1 MRIAL
6 VAMSGIRACDEELL
20 RLGLTL
26 PGFVERSKVI
36 ASLPSLGLLTL
47 AGMTPPHHEVHY
59 FEVPDI
65 RTLTALPEPFDLV
78 GISSYSAQI
87 GEAYELADR
96 FRLAGVPVV
105 LGGPHVSALPE
116 EASAHG
122 NAVVIGHGEL
132 HWPQVLAEAAAGSL
146 RPSYGSRDD
155 DYDLAESPLPAFE
168 LLDMGRY
175 NRLTVQTSRGCPHR
189 CEFCAGSILF
199 SSHYRQKPA
208 ARVLTEIDKILGLWK
223 HPFIELAD
231 DNSFVRRDYWLDLLP
246 EIGRRRIRWFTETDI
261 SLGEDDT
268 MLDLLADSGCA
279 EVLIGLES
287 PVAEGLNG
295 VETRSNWKLKHLGRY
310 RDALRN
316 IQEHGI
322 RVNGCFVLGLDG
334 HGSDIFD
341 HVREFVREADLFDVQ
356 ITVLTPF
363 PGTPLYARLRD
374 ENRLTHPGAWE
385 RCTLF
390 DVNFEPSGMSVAE
403 LERGFRSLAL
413 DLYSTE
419 WTQRRR
425 NRFNARWR
433 SRRREKEAAS

>member
-6 VAMSGIRACDEELL
+6 VAMSGIRVADRELM

-47 AGMTPPHHEVHY
+47 AGMTPPRHEVRY
-59 FEVPDI
+59 FEVQDI
-65 RTLTALPEPFDLV
+65 RALRSLPEPFDLV
-78 GISSYSAQI
+78 GISSYTAQI

-116 EASAHG
+116 EAAVHG
-122 NAVVIGHGEL
+122 DAVVIGHGEL
-132 HWPQVLAEAAAGSL
+132 QWPHVLADAEAGSL
-146 RPSYGSRDD
+146 RSAYGSREDE
-155 DYDLAESPLPAFE
+155 YDLARAPVPAYE
-168 LLDMGRY
+168 LLDMQQY

-189 CEFCAGSILF
+189 CTFCAGSILF
-199 SSHYRQKPA
+199 SNRYLQKPA
-208 ARVLTEIDKILGLWK
+208 ENVLAEIDKIKSLWR

-246 EIGRRRIRWFTETDI
+246 EIARRRIRWFTETDI
-261 SLGEDDT
+261 SIGEDDRI
-268 MLDLLADSGCA
+268 LELLADSGCA

-287 PVAEGLNG
+287 PVPEGLNG
-295 VETRSNWKLKHLGRY
+295 IETRSNWKLKQLGRY
-310 RDALRN
+310 RDGLRN
-316 IQEHGI
+316 IQAHGI

-334 HGSDIFD
+334 HGPDIFD
-341 HVREFVREADLFDVQ
+341 RVREFVREADLFDVQ

-363 PGTPLYARLRD
+363 PGTPLYVHLRD
-374 ENRLTHPGAWE
+374 DDRLTHPGAWE

-390 DVNFEPSGMSVAE
+390 DVNFRPSGMSVFE
-403 LERGFRSLAL
+403 LERGFRSLAV
-413 DLYSTE
+413 DLYSAP
-419 WTQRRR
+419 WTKRRR
-425 NRFNARWR
+425 SRFNARLR
-433 SRRREKEAAS
+433 THRREKEAAS

>member
-6 VAMSGIRACDEELL
+6 VAMSGIRACDQELM

-47 AGMTPPHHEVHY
+47 AGMTPRRHEVRY

-65 RTLTALPEPFDLV
+65 RTLTFLPEPFDLV
-78 GISSYSAQI
+78 GISSYTAQI

-96 FRLAGVPVV
+96 FRLAGVSVV

-116 EASAHG
+116 EAAAHCD
-122 NAVVIGHGEL
+122 AVVIGHGEL
-132 HWPQVLAEAAAGSL
+132 QWPHVLADAEAGSL
-146 RPSYGSRDD
+146 RPAYGSRED
-155 DYDLAESPLPAFE
+155 DYDLAESPLPAYE
-168 LLDMGRY
+168 LLDMERY

-189 CEFCAGSILF
+189 CTFCGGSILF
-199 SSHYRQKPA
+199 SNHYRQKPA
-208 ARVLTEIDKILGLWK
+208 GNVLAEIDKILSLWR

-246 EIGRRRIRWFTETDI
+246 EIARRRIRWFTETDI
-261 SLGEDDT
+261 SIGEDDRI
-268 MLDLLADSGCA
+268 LDLLGESGCV

-295 VETRSNWKLKHLGRY
+295 VETRSNWKMKHLGRY

-316 IQEHGI
+316 VQEHGI

-334 HGSDIFD
+334 QGQDIFD

-374 ENRLTHPGAWE
+374 ENRLLVPNAWE

-390 DVNFEPSGMSVAE
+390 DVNFQPSRMSVGE
-403 LERGFRSLAL
+403 LERGFRSLAV
-413 DLYSTE
+413 DLYSATS
-419 WTQRRR
+419 TKRRR
-425 NRFNARWR
+425 SRFNARLR
-433 SRRREKEAAS
+433 THRREKEAAS